1 MNKPYK
7 EETALLD
14 RSFEPYPTDDQALL
28 QRQSRYLKDTP
39 GNRPRA
45 STKPLRLELL
55 KWKKDKLYMS

>member
-28 QRQSRYLKDTP
+28 QRQSRYLKGTP
-39 GNRPRA
+39 ANRTRA
-45 STKPLRLELL
+45 SSKPLRLESL
-55 KWKKDKLYMS
+55 KRQKDKLYMS

>member
-28 QRQSRYLKDTP
+28 QRQSRYLKGTP
-39 GNRPRA
+39 GNRTRA
-45 STKPLRLELL
+45 SSKPLRLEPL
-55 KWKKDKLYMS
+55 KRKKDKRYMS